1 MSLPALRAAGRIAAE
16 ARREGEALVVA
27 GAAVRDVC
35 EAVER
40 AILGRGGGLAFPVQ
54 SSRNAIAAH
63 YCPSPD
69 DETVY
74 EDGDLAKLDLGVHVD
89 GWVVDTAITVNV
101 GDRPENRGL
110 VDAARAALEAAIAL
124 AGAGRAV
131 RDLSEVIE
139 STIRDR
145 GYRTVRNLCGH
156 GVGRWIVHGPP
167 AIPNVP
173 DAGGDVLEEG
183 MVIAIEP
190 FATDGVGRV
199 IVRGEPEVFR
209 YDGSGGHV
217 ADADGAVVDAIRG
230 FNGLPFARRQLA
242 GHDRKRIETT
252 LRALAAA
259 RRLCAYPPLVDA
271 AGRRIAQA
279 EHTLYVTGG
288 GVEVLTG

>member
-1 MSLPALRAAGRIAAE
+1 MSLEALRAAGRIAAE
-16 ARREGEALVVA
+16 ARREGEALIVE

-35 EAVER
+35 EAVEQ
-40 AILGRGGGLAFPVQ
+40 AIRRRGGGLAFPVQ

-69 DETVY
+69 DDTLY
-74 EDGDLAKLDLGVHVD
+74 ADGDLAKLDLGVHVD

-110 VDAARAALEAAIAL
+110 VDASRAALEAAIAL

-131 RDLSEVIE
+131 RDLSQVIE
-139 STIRDR
+139 STIRGR
-145 GYRTVRNLCGH
+145 GYRSVRNLCGH

-190 FATDGVGRV
+190 FATDGIGRV
-199 IVRGEPEVFR
+199 VERGEPEVFR
-209 YDGSGGHV
+209 YDGGAGHV
-217 ADADGAVVDAIRG
+217 AEADAAVVDAIRG
-230 FNGLPFARRQLA
+230 FNGLPFSRRQLA
-242 GHDRKRIETT
+242 GHDRPRIEAT

-259 RRLCAYPPLVDA
+259 RRLMAYPPLVDA

-288 GVEVLTG
+288 GAVVLTG